1 MGMLKIFAE
10 SFGIFAVSIIV
21 LCFVYMFLNGKRA
34 TGIGWVH
41 WKGFVLMGVGF
52 LYFVF
57 GLFLT
62 RVGS

>member
-1 MGMLKIFAE
+1 MGTLRILAE

-21 LCFVYMFLNGKRA
+21 LCLVYTLLNAKRA

>member
-1 MGMLKIFAE
+1 MGMLKTFAE
-10 SFGIFAVSIIV
+10 SFGIFAVSVIV
-21 LCFVYMFLNGKRA
+21 LCFVYMFLNAKRA
-34 TGIGWVH
+34 TGIGWLH

>member
-1 MGMLKIFAE
+1 MGMLKTFAE

-21 LCFVYMFLNGKRA
+21 LYFVYTFLDAKRA
-34 TGIGWVH
+34 TSVGYLH

>member
-1 MGMLKIFAE
+1 MGTLKTFAE

-21 LCFVYMFLNGKRA
+21 LYVVYMLLNGKRA

-41 WKGFVLMGVGF
+41 WKGFVLMGVGL

-62 RVGS
+62 RIGR